1 MKNKIHKPNLR
12 YIKIKKSKIH
22 NNGIFAKKNIKKGI
36 KIIEYIG
43 EMVSKDEGNKRAAD
57 QYKLAKKNKH
67 LGSVYVFELNKK
79 YDLDGNFK
87 HNIARFINHSCEPN
101 CRFTIKKNKIWI
113 IAKKNIKKGE
123 ELNYDYGY
131 DLEDYKSHKC
141 RCRSDNCLGYI
152 VAKEHRKK
160 LKKILAKKKK

>member
-1 MKNKIHKPNLR
+1 MKTPKANTK
-12 YIKIKKSKIH
+12 YISVKKSKIH
-22 NNGIFAKKNIKKGI
+22 NNGVYAKKDIKKGTR
-36 KIIEYIG
+36 IIQYIG
-43 EMVSKDEGNKRAAD
+43 EIISKDEGNKRAAE
-57 QYKLAKKNKH
+57 QYKSAKKNKN

-87 HNIARFINHSCEPN
+87 YNIARFINHSCEPN
-101 CRFTIKKNKIWI
+101 CKFTIKKNKIWI

-131 DLEDYKSHKC
+131 DLEDYKSHRCKC
-141 RCRSDNCLGYI
+141 GSKSCLGYI

-160 LKKILAKKKK
+160 LKRILNKRN